1 MNENSDLLPNLL
13 HEEFEMQMR
22 GYSRRQV
29 DDFVARRNN
38 EIRELEQRLARSLD
52 EGEHLRRELST
63 VRQQALSGRP
73 AHEEVSER
81 ISQILKLADD
91 EAKAQKN
98 KADDDIANQRAE
110 AQQDSERV
118 RADARD
124 QAERML
130 TAAQEQA
137 ERTIGAARNEA
148 DKTRTSAR
156 TESDRLTSDTRK
168 KADTAMA
175 QAKAQAKK
183 VLDEATARATAIHD
197 GAERRLNLLS
207 TRHAETVRRLT
218 DILDGVQ
225 GLVAAEAA
233 RMSLEEEVNQTVSRA
248 VSLAEAAD
256 AAAAAAGEA
265 AGGEEHLDLALL
277 APPSPES
284 VASGAVAPPLSE
296 DIRPAGP
303 GLPGRL
309 GAPDGDEGRDEA
321 DGLAHMGGLLPP
333 SGRARDQLGRPGPVT
348 PAPQLGAGSGRFG
361 GGPQD
366 SAPRTQLPLPGGAP
380 SLGVLGE
387 RGLGDRERDPLGDR
401 EIRRG
406 TGLVDP
412 DEPTEGIR
420 LLLSPGGT
428 TPRTPAV
435 GGIWAD
441 RKKRDPISPDP
452 ANDALGVAFAAWG
465 SPPHVPRPTS
475 LRALPCRHPRRWPS
489 PRRRSRYGPAA

>member
-52 EGEHLRRELST
+52 ESEHLRRELST

-98 KADDDIANQRAE
+98 KADDDIAKQRSD
-110 AQQDSERV
+110 AQQESERV
-118 RADARD
+118 RADARE

-137 ERTIGAARNEA
+137 ERTISAARNEA
-148 DKTRTSAR
+148 DKTRTAAR
-156 TESDRLTSDTRK
+156 TEADRLTSDTRK
-168 KADTAMA
+168 KADAALA
-175 QAKAQAKK
+175 QAKSQAKK

-233 RMSLEEEVNQTVSRA
+233 RMSLEEEVNQSVSRA
-248 VSLAEAAD
+248 VSLAEAAE
-256 AAAAAAGEA
+256 AAARTARTTADD
-265 AGGEEHLDLALL
+265 LDLALL
-277 APPSPES
+277 APPGAGDGRRRHRRHRRAMLSEAVRRSRRSRHSPGQR
-284 VASGAVAPPLSE
+284 SGAARRARLDPLTPRLADPVPCQAAPGARSQAG
-296 DIRPAGP
+296 RPAGAASGP
-303 GLPGRL
+303 AGTRCARRALAPPALAGGPGRAGRAGRRR
-309 GAPDGDEGRDEA
+309 GARPSRCQA
-321 DGLAHMGGLLPP
+321 DHPVTGQAMPGTPP
-333 SGRARDQLGRPGPVT
+333 SGRLRNPEPGRPG
-348 PAPQLGAGSGRFG
+348 
-361 GGPQD
+361 
-366 SAPRTQLPLPGGAP
+366 
-380 SLGVLGE
+380 
-387 RGLGDRERDPLGDR
+387 
-401 EIRRG
+401 
-406 TGLVDP
+406 
-412 DEPTEGIR
+412 
-420 LLLSPGGT
+420 
-428 TPRTPAV
+428 
-435 GGIWAD
+435 
-441 RKKRDPISPDP
+441 
-452 ANDALGVAFAAWG
+452 
-465 SPPHVPRPTS
+465 RP
-475 LRALPCRHPRRWPS
+475 
-489 PRRRSRYGPAA
+489 

>member
-38 EIRELEQRLARSLD
+38 EIRELEQRLARTLD
-52 EGEHLRRELST
+52 EAEHLRREVST

-91 EAKAQKN
+91 EAKAQKS
-98 KADDDIANQRAE
+98 KADDDIGKQRAD
-110 AQQDSERV
+110 AQQESDRV
-118 RADARD
+118 RAEARD

-137 ERTIGAARNEA
+137 ERTISAARQEA
-148 DKTRTSAR
+148 DKTRTAAR
-156 TESDRLTSDTRK
+156 TEADRLTSDTRK
-168 KADTAMA
+168 KADAALA

-207 TRHAETVRRLT
+207 TRHGETVRRLT

-233 RMSLEEEVNQTVSRA
+233 RMSLEEEVNQSVSRA

-256 AAAAAAGEA
+256 AANAAAEDGSGDDADA
-265 AGGEEHLDLALL
+265 
-277 APPSPES
+277 APP
-284 VASGAVAPPLSE
+284 APPVQE
-296 DIRPAGP
+296 
-303 GLPGRL
+303 
-309 GAPDGDEGRDEA
+309 
-321 DGLAHMGGLLPP
+321 
-333 SGRARDQLGRPGPVT
+333 PVSV
-348 PAPQLGAGSGRFG
+348 GN
-361 GGPQD
+361 GGPQ
-366 SAPRTQLPLPGGAP
+366 RGNGAP
-380 SLGVLGE
+380 SRGDDDRSPYPV
-387 RGLGDRERDPLGDR
+387 RPGLGARPGLQAPPEPAHEPLDGPVPAGNGTLASGRGSAGRQGPPPPPPSLADRASRFSAPEDGPQRPSLPMPSGAPVSGLSDPLTDREVKRDQAA
-401 EIRRG
+401 RRSS
-406 TGLVDP
+406 LIDP

-420 LLLSPGGT
+420 LL
-428 TPRTPAV
+428 
-435 GGIWAD
+435 
-441 RKKRDPISPDP
+441 
-452 ANDALGVAFAAWG
+452 
-465 SPPHVPRPTS
+465 
-475 LRALPCRHPRRWPS
+475 
-489 PRRRSRYGPAA
+489 